1 MRYKVVLG
9 SVLVFALWASGFR
22 EISAQDVDH
31 CLNRITLEHP
41 ELCLNAQA
49 LEMPERCKTDEQ
61 PVATPTIDLVPIL
74 EPPPSLG
81 STAQR
86 DDIQAV
92 LSFQANRTKTAIRC
106 AQADACL
113 SIFRFAGDIG
123 PEFTPENLPKTTAF
137 MNNVFAEANKDVAY
151 AKSIFKRPRPFV
163 TDNQVKK
170 IVPQCPDFSYPSGHS
185 TFAYVVATL
194 LANMVPEKAAGIF
207 RRADQYARN
216 RVVAGVHYPSDVE
229 AGKISAAV
237 IVYALMEDAAFRER
251 YKPARL
257 ELRSALGLSTSNP
270 QSANQVR

>member
-106 AQADACL
+106 
-113 SIFRFAGDIG
+113 
-123 PEFTPENLPKTTAF
+123 
-137 MNNVFAEANKDVAY
+137 
-151 AKSIFKRPRPFV
+151 
-163 TDNQVKK
+163 
-170 IVPQCPDFSYPSGHS
+170 
-185 TFAYVVATL
+185 
-194 LANMVPEKAAGIF
+194 
-207 RRADQYARN
+207 
-216 RVVAGVHYPSDVE
+216 
-229 AGKISAAV
+229 
-237 IVYALMEDAAFRER
+237 
-251 YKPARL
+251 
-257 ELRSALGLSTSNP
+257 
-270 QSANQVR
+270 